1 MLPARLLPA
10 SAIILGLLAP
20 ALAQQQPALREAD
33 DDLVVAAFNRS
44 VDDIEDAD
52 LLNAAGEE
60 IGEVEEVLV
69 DASGQAVAIVA
80 DVGDFLGIGDKE
92 VIIGLD
98 RVEMRGDDLVTS
110 LTREELTGLPIWDD

>member
-20 ALAQQQPALREAD
+20 ALAQQQPVLREAD

-44 VDDIEDAD
+44 VDEIEDAD

-69 DASGQAVAIVA
+69 DAGGRAVAIVA

-98 RVEMRGDDLVTS
+98 LVELRGDDLVTT
-110 LTREELTGLPIWDD
+110 LTREELAGLPIWDD

>member
-80 DVGDFLGIGDKE
+80 DVGDVLGIGDKE

-98 RVEMRGDDLVTS
+98 RVELRGDDLVTS
-110 LTREELTGLPIWDD
+110 LTREELAGLPIWDD